1 MRFGPVATR
10 DAEGAILA
18 HSVSAGDLR
27 LRKGRTLSRADLAA
41 LAEAGVPQVWVARPG
56 PEDVGEDAAAAAV
69 ARTLVPDTAALGLSV
84 SEPFTGRVNL
94 FAVAPGLVRVDA
106 AAVHALN
113 AVDPGLTLAT
123 LPDLARVQARQMVAT
138 VKIIPYAVG
147 TADLERGLAG
157 LRPGA
162 IMARPFR
169 PMSASLILTRTAG
182 MKQSLIAKG
191 AATVEARLRGMEL
204 AMLTPQVVDHE
215 VDAVA
220 DAIRAAAG
228 GMVLILGASATSD
241 VADICPAGL
250 IASGGSLERFGMP
263 VDPGNL
269 LFLGAH
275 RGRPVIGLPGCAR
288 SPALNGA
295 DWVLERLAAGI
306 DVTGADIAA
315 MGVGGLLKENPARPQ
330 PRTATGPAPHGRPKV
345 AALVLAA
352 GASSR
357 MRGRDKLLEPVDG
370 EPVLRRIVRAALG
383 GGADRTV
390 VVLPQGADA
399 RRGALD
405 GLDAEIVVA
414 ADCAEGMAASLRAG
428 LAAVS
433 EEADAVMVVLADM
446 PEIGTDVMGKLIAA
460 FDAGEG
466 REICR
471 AVAADGTPGHP
482 VLFGRRFFEA
492 LAGLTGDHGAREVVR
507 AAGEFVVDVPTKGKA
522 AITDLDTPEAWAVWR
537 AR

>member
-1 MRFGPVATR
+1 MRFGPIATCE
-10 DAEGAILA
+10 AEGAILA
-18 HSVSAGDLR
+18 HSVGAGGLR
-27 LRKGRTLSRADLAA
+27 LRKGRTLSAADLAA
-41 LAEAGVPQVWVARPG
+41 LVEAGVSCVWVARPG
-56 PEDVGEDAAAAAV
+56 PDDFGEDAAAAAI
-69 ARTLVPDTAALGLSV
+69 ARALAPDPAALGLSV

-94 FAVAPGLVRVDA
+94 FARAAGLVRVDA
-106 AAVHALN
+106 AAVDALN

-138 VKIIPYAVG
+138 VKIIPYAVRG
-147 TADLERGLAG
+147 TDLDRALEG
-157 LRPGA
+157 LRAGA
-162 IMARPFR
+162 IAAQPFR
-169 PMSASLILTRTAG
+169 PMTTSLILTRNAG
-182 MKQSLIAKG
+182 MKASLIDKG
-191 AATVEARLRGMEL
+191 AAIVEARLRGMGLRML
-204 AMLTPQVVDHE
+204 APLVVDHE

-220 DAIRAAAG
+220 GAIRDAAG
-228 GMVLILGASATSD
+228 EMVLILGASATSD
-241 VADICPAGL
+241 VADTCPAAL
-250 IASGGSLERFGMP
+250 VAAGGSVTRFGMP

-275 RGRPVIGLPGCAR
+275 SGRPVVGLPGCAR

-295 DWVLERLAAGI
+295 DWVLERLAAGLQ
-306 DVTGADIAA
+306 VTGADIAA
-315 MGVGGLLKENPARPQ
+315 MGVGGLLKEIPARPQ
-330 PRTATGPAPHGRPKV
+330 PRGAARPAPGGRKSV

-357 MRGRDKLLEPVDG
+357 MRGRDKLLEPVEG
-370 EPVLRRIVRAALG
+370 EPVLRRMVRAALG
-383 GGADRTV
+383 SGADRTV
-390 VVLPQGADA
+390 TVLPPEADA

-405 GLDAEIVVA
+405 GLDAGIVEA

-428 LAAVS
+428 LAAVPK
-433 EEADAVMVVLADM
+433 ETDAVMVVLADM
-446 PEIGTDVMGKLIAA
+446 PEIGAEVMGKLIAA
-460 FDAGEG
+460 FDPDEG

-507 AAGEFVVDVPTKGKA
+507 AAGEFVVDVPTTGA
-522 AITDLDTPEAWAVWR
+522 AAVTDLDTPEDWAAWR